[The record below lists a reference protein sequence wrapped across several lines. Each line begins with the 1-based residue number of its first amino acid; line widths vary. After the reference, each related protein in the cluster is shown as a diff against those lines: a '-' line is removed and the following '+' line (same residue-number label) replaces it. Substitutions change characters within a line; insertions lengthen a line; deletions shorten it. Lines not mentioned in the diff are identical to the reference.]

1 MKYLFVFVL
10 SVIILFLL
18 ALFIGGVVVLLSLLT
33 GGHLFA
39 LVITLVVLIIGG
51 ALLFNLS
58 SGLFKFIKANDLKS
72 IRAAP
77 IIDAKVRENITLN
90 LICIEIGL
98 LLLAGCGYIL
108 RQYYPDSALSLLFI
122 CLVVLL
128 IPGLIVWLYSI
139 KNNA

>member
-10 SVIILFLL
+10 SMMILFLS
-18 ALFIGGVVVLLSLLT
+18 ALFIGGVVVLLYLLT

-72 IRAAP
+72 IRAAT

-122 CLVVLL
+122 GFVVLL

-139 KNNA
+139 NNNA